1 MSQRT
6 LRTRVPVTAVVAAVA
21 HLTFDAVAS
30 RLSWTTPPYLLL
42 DHVAGPFRDIVAIDR
57 TSVGIAVAIAASS
70 VNGLITATLAAALD
84 GTERRVRGLGLLL
97 SGLWVLSGGL
107 LALLYLSAPLG
118 ILAGSLAAGVP
129 RSFAVAWIAERV
141 RR

>member
-6 LRTRVPVTAVVAAVA
+6 LRTRVPITTIVAAAA
-21 HLTFDAVAS
+21 HLALDAIAS

-42 DHVAGPFRDIVAIDR
+42 DYVSGPFRDIVALDR
-57 TSVGIAVAIAASS
+57 ASVGIAVAIAASS

-84 GTERRVRGLGLLL
+84 DTERRVRGLGLLL

-107 LALLYLSAPLG
+107 LALIYLSAPFT

-129 RSFAVAWIAERV
+129 RSFAVAWIAERA